1 LHCIADWKIVNF
13 FVVNC
18 PQRRIFAPYDSGV
31 DMILENSEQRDEF
44 KAKYKDWLSSHPQ
57 GL

>member
-1 LHCIADWKIVNF
+1 MF
-13 FVVNC
+13 FSVFENYKATGL
-18 PQRRIFAPYDSGV
+18 FAPYDGGV

-44 KAKYKDWLSSHPQ
+44 KAKYKDWLSSYPQ